1 MTLEL
6 SKTRSKNFSTE
17 EVHCLV
23 DLLQEH
29 KSQLFGS
36 FSASFTFEEKNIV
49 WDEVASKLSSLYGVT
64 RTRDDILKK
73 WSNLLSKYKPLIAD
87 KLASIRKTGGGP
99 PGAELTALEDKIRSI
114 KGKEVFKGI
123 ASGIDITLETSHSQ
137 VSVES
142 DQQMPMSPMFS
153 TDDDQ
158 LKLEVLPN
166 RYLLVYA

>member
-17 EVHCLV
+17 EVLCLV
-23 DLLQEH
+23 DLIQEH
-29 KSQLFGS
+29 KSQLFGG

-114 KGKEVFKGI
+114 KGK
-123 ASGIDITLETSHSQ
+123 
-137 VSVES
+137 
-142 DQQMPMSPMFS
+142 
-153 TDDDQ
+153 
-158 LKLEVLPN
+158 
-166 RYLLVYA
+166 